1 MKRLLILLLCSF
13 MTIGAAAQYAVQNV
27 PVLKGSRVFM
37 EGEKIPNEAV
47 AAYLASTYDDSVAE
61 DWTKNRNAYKT
72 GLGLTIAGSSVIWC
86 GSLVF
91 TAGLIAGAG
100 TLITIPILG
109 VGGVIVGDMEPAGD
123 YLDKGMS
130 AAELMINIG
139 GCTALTGLAML
150 ASGIPVMCVYKK
162 KLNNMFQ
169 EYGSGLTYDV
179 GLTFG
184 PTNHGVGFALNF

>member
-1 MKRLLILLLCSF
+1 

-86 GSLVF
+86 GSL
-91 TAGLIAGAG
+91 
-100 TLITIPILG
+100 
-109 VGGVIVGDMEPAGD
+109 
-123 YLDKGMS
+123 
-130 AAELMINIG
+130 
-139 GCTALTGLAML
+139 
-150 ASGIPVMCVYKK
+150 
-162 KLNNMFQ
+162 
-169 EYGSGLTYDV
+169 
-179 GLTFG
+179 
-184 PTNHGVGFALNF
+184 